1 MLVHRQHEFA
11 EAEKLDSGGAFWPGL
26 ERWCEPLPG
35 AKPLKKQNPIPGLRL
50 DGVYFTYVRDVL
62 QVPPPL
68 IAASYDRSTLDI
80 LRAVQTTRP
89 LIQHH
94 FGANSCDSSR
104 QPTAS
109 FCSALVP
116 SCGTRSRTT
125 APRPPRRSLK
135 HPLYLR
141 YVLAMFAIEHGG
153 WSEGQIARLLRR
165 SPGQVNRALAE
176 ARARFRD
183 SFLWVRDD
191 QNEIELRGDD

>member
-35 AKPLKKQNPIPGLRL
+35 AKPLKKQQPIPGLRL

-62 QVPPPL
+62 LVPPPL
-68 IAASYDRSTLDI
+68 IAASYDRSTLQI

-89 LIQHH
+89 IIQRH
-94 FGANSCDSSR
+94 FGGHACDSSP
-104 QPTAS
+104 QPTGS
-109 FCSALVP
+109 LCSALVP
-116 SCGTRSRTT
+116 NSGPRSGNT
-125 APRPPRRSLK
+125 APRPPRRSLR

-141 YVLAMFAIEHGG
+141 YVIAMFSIEQGG

-176 ARARFRD
+176 ARARFKD
-183 SFLWVRDD
+183 SFLWIRDD
-191 QNEIELRGDD
+191 QIEAEFRDDD